1 MNPSGYVL
9 ALASIEVDVSAI
21 QPGQAIKASWRGKP
35 VFIRNLTAAEQA
47 EANKV
52 PLSELRDPASLADR
66 TAEGKANWLITLGV
80 CTHLGCVP
88 LGAAEGE
95 NKGDYGGYRSEE
107 HTSELQSLMRISYA
121 VFCLKK
127 KKPK

>member
-1 MNPSGYVL
+1 MNPSADVL

-66 TAEGKANWLITLGV
+66 TAEGRT
-80 CTHLGCVP
+80 
-88 LGAAEGE
+88 
-95 NKGDYGGYRSEE
+95 EE
-107 HTSELQSLMRISYA
+107 HTSELPSLMRISYA
-121 VFCLKK
+121 GFCLNNIRAPHHHQTTARRTLHQTTK
-127 KKPK
+127 